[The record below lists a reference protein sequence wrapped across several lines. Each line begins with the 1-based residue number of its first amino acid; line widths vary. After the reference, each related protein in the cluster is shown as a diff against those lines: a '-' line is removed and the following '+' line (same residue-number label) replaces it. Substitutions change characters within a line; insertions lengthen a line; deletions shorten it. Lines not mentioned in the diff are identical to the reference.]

1 MPDIFPTL
9 QFQTIYK
16 KSCQIKTCKAWSGI
30 FASPTVFVR
39 FIPFWLSHVSIIDLR
54 YRKFENKYE
63 IKRYLQNCFDLK
75 TLKAVMTCYDVEER
89 SYILMG
95 NLLVI
100 NNILFLINKTLK
112 YISLLFKQPKN
123 IEQITKFTA
132 KQTPKDGS
140 VVKVLFSLFI
150 A

>member
-1 MPDIFPTL
+1 
-9 QFQTIYK
+9 
-16 KSCQIKTCKAWSGI
+16 
-30 FASPTVFVR
+30 
-39 FIPFWLSHVSIIDLR
+39 
-54 YRKFENKYE
+54 
-63 IKRYLQNCFDLK
+63 
-75 TLKAVMTCYDVEER
+75 MTCYDVEER

-112 YISLLFKQPKN
+112 YISLLFKQLKN
-123 IEQITKFTA
+123 IEQITTFTA
-132 KQTPKDGS
+132 KQDISQTPKDGS